1 MQRMRGVFQRD
12 DEMTNEVL
20 RQEREQ
26 FEAWWYA
33 SKYCQVPGYP
43 EKEWQQIAWDG
54 WQSARAAAPSPT
66 MRELTADEH
75 AALDAAL
82 MKSCKVVAAPAEPA
96 GRIVMY
102 EVSTV
107 VRVEW
112 YCDTPPPEGSLLYL
126 KAS

>member
-1 MQRMRGVFQRD
+1 
-12 DEMTNEVL
+12 MT
-20 RQEREQ
+20 ERELLMQ
-26 FEAWWYA
+26 FAGYLSA
-33 SKYCQVPGYP
+33 VLPGYTNQHP
-43 EKEWQQIAWDG
+43 EEIGKHVEPFLQA
-54 WQSARAAAPSPT
+54 ARAAAPSLA